1 MPRWLQLALVLILA
15 LFAWISGLDSHG
27 APVDT
32 VWLWAASGLLGA
44 HLVYRFAAR

>member
-32 VWLWAASGLLGA
+32 AWLWAAAGLLGA